1 MSIIILTNKTINNL
15 PNYEDLIV
23 INKPIKLV
31 DEFHLEYNNK
41 IIEFDYLLVE
51 NQSFLTNY
59 NILPFMLDDDVII
72 TNWSGQTTIEHI
84 YIGNLEN
91 AIDELFNY

>member
-1 MSIIILTNKTINNL
+1 MSIVILSNKTFNNL
-15 PNYEDLIV
+15 PDYDDIT
-23 INKPIKLV
+23 IISKPIKLI
-31 DEFHLEYNNK
+31 DEFHLECDNN

-51 NQSFLTNY
+51 NQSYLLNY
-59 NILPFMLDDDVII
+59 HILPFMIDENIII

-91 AIDELFNY
+91 AIEELFSN